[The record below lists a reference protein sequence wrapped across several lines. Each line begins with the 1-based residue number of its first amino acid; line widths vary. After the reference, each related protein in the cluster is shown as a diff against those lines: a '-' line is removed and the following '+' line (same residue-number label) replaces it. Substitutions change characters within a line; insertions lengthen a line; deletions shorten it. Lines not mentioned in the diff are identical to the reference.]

1 MTPLRFLIISLITVQ
16 SLFAALPA
24 LDLGTSALFYRPVGG
39 FWLAQ
44 NHLLGAL
51 RAAGWNL
58 GLGVLAAL
66 AAMTLASWRM
76 RLRTPVGVWGFGLT
90 ALLIGPGVLVNG
102 VFKEYWGRARPYQIV
117 EFGGPAQFTP
127 PLHISS
133 ECLRNCSFVS
143 GEGALA
149 ITVALVLWR
158 LGAPFLGAAGRTG
171 LGTALVAYALLVSG
185 LRIAFGG
192 HFLSD
197 TLFAGLI
204 CGFVCCGLSRLS
216 CFRNARA
223 SPRDVLADLKTVAT
237 LPLAAVKSR
246 SSLRAGSALP
256 SDRATPAARRYWTW
270 TGFRFPHP

>member
-16 SLFAALPA
+16 SLFAAFPA
-24 LDLGTSALFYRPVGG
+24 LDIGISSLFYRPTDG
-39 FWLAQ
+39 FWLAH

-58 GLGVLAAL
+58 GLALLVAL

-76 RLRTPVGVWGFGLT
+76 RLRSPVGVWGFGLA

-102 VFKEYWGRARPYQIV
+102 VFKEYWGRARPYEII

-127 PLHISS
+127 PLQISS

-204 CGFVCCGLSRLS
+204 CGFVCLGLSRLS
-216 CFRNARA
+216 CFRVMGTC
-223 SPRDVLADLKTVAT
+223 PRDVIADLKDVAM
-237 LPLAAVKSR
+237 LPLAVVKSR

-256 SDRATPAARRYWTW
+256 SDRAIPAARRYWTW